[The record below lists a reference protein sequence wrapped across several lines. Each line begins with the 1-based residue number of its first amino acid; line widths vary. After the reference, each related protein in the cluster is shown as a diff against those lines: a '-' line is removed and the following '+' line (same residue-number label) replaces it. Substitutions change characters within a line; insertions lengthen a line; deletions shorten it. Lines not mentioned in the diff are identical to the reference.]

1 MPGEP
6 ANATET
12 LRAFREQVFN
22 EGIIHEGDTIG
33 TDDQTLLR
41 FLRARKF
48 DVKLAKKMLKDCQE
62 WRRTVEGVGI
72 DELYR
77 RIDPFDYPE
86 REAVFDCWPM
96 WFHKTDKKGR
106 PLNIHFFSGVDFPKL
121 YKVCTPEKHWQTVL
135 VNAESLPRE
144 ILPAATRKAGKP
156 VDTVFVIV
164 DLKGFGLSQ
173 FWQMKTLARN
183 SFQISQDYFPETM
196 GQLAIVNAPSTFT
209 MIWSIIKPWLS
220 KETAEKVDI
229 LGSDYKDVLLNLVD
243 ADCLPST
250 LGGTCECPEY
260 GGCHM
265 NSPGPWMDG
274 RVGWGK
280 GKDSISDSTDESRT
294 TTDVSGNTSEG
305 EGRDQSEKGG

>member
-1 MPGEP
+1 M
-6 ANATET
+6 
-12 LRAFREQVFN
+12 
-22 EGIIHEGDTIG
+22 
-33 TDDQTLLR
+33 
-41 FLRARKF
+41 
-48 DVKLAKKMLKDCQE
+48 
-62 WRRTVEGVGI
+62 
-72 DELYR
+72 
-77 RIDPFDYPE
+77 
-86 REAVFDCWPM
+86 
-96 WFHKTDKKGR
+96 
-106 PLNIHFFSGVDFPKL
+106 NIHFFNGVDFPKL

-144 ILPAATRKAGKP
+144 ILPAATRKAGRP
-156 VDTVFVIV
+156 IGTVFVIV
-164 DLKGFGLSQ
+164 DLKDFGLGQ

-220 KETAEKVDI
+220 KETADKVDI
-229 LGSDYKDVLLNLVD
+229 LGSDYKDVLLKQVD

-250 LGGTCECPEY
+250 LGGSCECPEY

-280 GKDSISDSTDESRT
+280 GEDSTPDLTDEFESQT
-294 TTDVSGNTSEG
+294 TTDISESTFEG
-305 EGRDQSEKGG
+305 EGVVLHQSEKAV